1 MEKSPEMIFDMTQ
14 STPKEF
20 AKLPVVERE
29 ERNLSLSDE
38 PAQFA
43 SALDFGVRAPDPDH
57 DAAPTNDQS
66 RVDD

>member
-1 MEKSPEMIFDMTQ
+1 MIFDMIQ
-14 STPKEF
+14 STAKEF

-43 SALDFGVRAPDPDH
+43 SALDLGMPAPDPDH
-57 DAAPTNDQS
+57 DAAPNHDQA